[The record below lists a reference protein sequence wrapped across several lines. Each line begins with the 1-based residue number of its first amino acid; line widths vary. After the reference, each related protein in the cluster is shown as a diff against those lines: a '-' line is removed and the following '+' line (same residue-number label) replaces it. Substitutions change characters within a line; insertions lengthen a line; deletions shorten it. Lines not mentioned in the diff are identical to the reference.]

1 MKIRP
6 LYSRFLLSIALGLSS
21 SPFAVRA
28 QQTIRGVVLDAANE
42 IPVEIANVLL
52 FEGTGTQPIIFT
64 LTGPDGTFSIPAVN
78 RDDSLQIQISLLGYK
93 PVRLPVRPGD
103 FVRIPLEQQP
113 FALKEVEIRPGRVWG
128 RQDTI
133 HYDVSR
139 FLSPKDEA
147 IKDVLKKMPGIDVD
161 EMGKISYNGKNINK
175 FYVEGMDLTDG
186 RYSRINNNLPAKAV
200 KEVQVLENHQPIR
213 ALQKKIRTEDI
224 ALNLKLKPEF
234 RDRWMGS
241 LEGGLGASPLLWK
254 GEGDALQLGRKSQS
268 IYLYKGNNKG
278 EDVTGEQN
286 ILTPASFLN
295 TDGPAIPAFLSQPSF
310 SAPLK
315 KERTLFNRVH
325 TLSANRLYKLDE
337 TVQLRVNAQYIHDRQ
352 RQTRGTETRY
362 YQATDTVAF
371 LEQSQSRLR
380 TDQADVSLDLENNA
394 ENHFLTNRFNLTGR
408 WETGASVFA
417 GSRPMAQRLETPDM
431 GIRNYLQNV
440 WVQKTYTLE
449 VRSLLRYH
457 DRKSRLRTANELQ
470 EMDFRQ
476 LYLDHSFSFIKKRGR
491 ISQHYTGGIRG
502 DINNIRNGMQLYF
515 RTGYQTTRGKWKT
528 TFAVPLQWALF
539 PQAGFSRWAP
549 NPSLFVQYKWNYA
562 WRFEAFASYGE
573 SYGEVLCFYPGTYRT
588 DYRNR
593 IHNNGFLPVYRH
605 QNYSLNGEFKN
616 TVNEFFATLS
626 VAYYRGWSNRTDE
639 QVAGKEEVAWIAHAR
654 SSHSDSWTLHGT
666 VSKGFFDQGLKT
678 SLDYRFGLNRGE
690 QLSRGEKLSYRTDY
704 MEYEP
709 KVSWTPFRRLE
720 TGYHATVRYGGS
732 RIGTGTHLQ
741 PLLDVVQKLY
751 VSYELTPIEAHLSL
765 DHYHNDVSET
775 QAVNAFFADLSLR
788 WKTGNWQFTAE
799 ATNLFDKKEYRYTQ
813 YSATESYTS
822 WVRIRPR
829 EFMATLKYKF

>member
-1 MKIRP
+1 MKIGR
-6 LYSRFLLSIALGLSS
+6 LHFRLLFLQALALMGCAFVA
-21 SPFAVRA
+21 PA
-28 QQTIRGVVLDAANE
+28 QQTIRGVVLDAATGE
-42 IPVEIANVLL
+42 PVEIANVLL
-52 FEGTGTQPIIFT
+52 FEGAGTQPVAFT
-64 LTGPDGTFSIPAVN
+64 LTGPDGTFTLPAAN
-78 RDDSLQIQISLLGYK
+78 RTDSLQICISLLGYK
-93 PVRLPVRPGD
+93 PVRFPARPGH

-133 HYDVSR
+133 HYDVTQ

-161 EMGKISYNGKNINK
+161 EMGKISYNGKNISK

-200 KEVQVLENHQPIR
+200 KEVQILENHQPIR
-213 ALQKKIRTEDI
+213 VLQKKIRTEDI

-234 RDRWMGS
+234 RDRWMCS

-268 IYLYKGNNKG
+268 VYLYKGNNKG
-278 EDVTGEQN
+278 EDVTLEQN
-286 ILTPASFLN
+286 MLTAASFEHTN
-295 TDGPAIPAFLSQPSF
+295 GPSVPAFLSQPSF

-352 RQTRGTETRY
+352 RQVRGAETRY
-362 YQATDTVAF
+362 YGAADTISF
-371 LEQSQSRLR
+371 TEQSHNRLR
-380 TDQADVSLDLENNA
+380 TDRAEVSLDLENNA

-408 WETGASVFA
+408 RETGASVFS
-417 GSRPMAQRLETPDM
+417 GNRPVDQRMETPDM
-431 GIRNYLQNV
+431 EIRNYLQNV
-440 WVQKTYTLE
+440 WVKKGYTLE
-449 VRSLLRYH
+449 VRSLVRYH
-457 DRKSRLRTANELQ
+457 DRKSRLRISGELQ
-470 EMDFRQ
+470 EMDLRQ
-476 LYLDHSFSFIKKRGR
+476 LYLDHSFSFIKKRGA
-491 ISQHYTGGIRG
+491 ISQHYTGGIKG
-502 DINNIRNGMQLYF
+502 DINSVRNGMQLYF
-515 RTGYQTTRGKWKT
+515 RPSFQSTRGKWKST
-528 TFAVPLQWALF
+528 LAVPLQWVLF
-539 PQAGFSRWAP
+539 PQAGFSRAAP
-549 NPSLFVQYKWNYA
+549 NPSFFVQYKWNYA
-562 WRFEAFASYGE
+562 WRFSAFASYGE
-573 SYGEVLCFYPGTYRT
+573 SYGEVLCFYPEAYRT

-593 IHNNGFLPVYRH
+593 VQNNGFLPVYRH
-605 QNYSLNGEFKN
+605 QNYSLNGEYKN

-626 VAYYRGWSNRTDE
+626 IAYYRGWSNRTDE
-639 QVAGKEEVAWIAHAR
+639 QAAGKEEVVWIAHAR
-654 SSHSDSWTLHGT
+654 SSRSDSWSLNGT

-678 SLDYRFGLNRGE
+678 SLAYRFGLNRGE
-690 QLSRGEKLSYRTDY
+690 QLSEGEKLSYRTDY

-720 TGYHATVRYGGS
+720 TSYQATLRYGSS
-732 RIGTGTHLQ
+732 RIGTGTHLR
-741 PLLDVVQKLY
+741 PLLDVVQKLH
-751 VSYELTPIEAHLSL
+751 VSYELMPIEVNLSL

-775 QAVNAFFADLSLR
+775 QAVNAFFADLSFR
-788 WKTGNWQFTAE
+788 WKIGNWQFTAE
-799 ATNLFDKKEYRYTQ
+799 ATNLFDKKEYRYTR

-829 EFMATLKYKF
+829 EFMATVKYKF